1 MAKPHGPHRVAANG
15 QVVIP
20 RELMREMKWAP
31 RQEVYL
37 LSDAGGVLIVPATA
51 VEQWLDDGRP
61 RRARSG
67 GKVAS

>member
-1 MAKPHGPHRVAANG
+1 
-15 QVVIP
+15 
-20 RELMREMKWAP
+20 MKWAP

-51 VEQWLDDGRP
+51 IEQWLDDGRP
-61 RRARSG
+61 LRARSG